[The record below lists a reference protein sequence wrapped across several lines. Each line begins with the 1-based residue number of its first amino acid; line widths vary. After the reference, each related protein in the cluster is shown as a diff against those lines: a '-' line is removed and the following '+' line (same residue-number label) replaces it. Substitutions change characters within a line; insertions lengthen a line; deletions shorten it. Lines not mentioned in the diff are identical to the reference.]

1 MTYPTDRK
9 YSREHEWAKSEA
21 DGSVLLGIS
30 HYAQEHLG
38 DIVFFELPQVGAS
51 LSQMQKLGEVES
63 VKSVSDIFS
72 PVSGEVVAV
81 NQEAMDSPEVVKEE
95 PYEKGWL
102 VRVSPARPAEMDDLM
117 SASEYESFLESLE
130 E

>member
-1 MTYPTDRK
+1 MYPTDRK
-9 YSREHEWAKSEA
+9 YSRDHEWAKTED
-21 DGSVLLGIS
+21 DGNVLLGITY
-30 HYAQEHLG
+30 YAQEHLG
-38 DIVFFELPQVGAS
+38 DIVFFELPQVGTV

-72 PVSGEVVAV
+72 PISGEVVEV
-81 NQEAMDSPEVVKEE
+81 NQEAMDSPEVVNED

-102 VRVSPARPAEMDDLM
+102 VRVSPARPAELDDLM
-117 SASEYESFLESLE
+117 SASDYESFLESLE

>member
-1 MTYPTDRK
+1 MYPTDRK

-21 DGSVLLGIS
+21 DGNTLVGITF
-30 HYAQEHLG
+30 YAQERLG
-38 DIVFFELPQVGAS
+38 DIVFLELPQVGTV

-63 VKSVSDIFS
+63 VKSVSDLFS
-72 PVSGEVVAV
+72 PISGEVVEV
-81 NQEAMDSPEVVKEE
+81 NQEAQDSPEVVNED

-102 VRVSPARPAEMDDLM
+102 LRVSPARPAEMDDLM